1 MKNFIQPGNVVSI
14 TTTSALNPG
23 DGYVKGKLFGIA
35 SNKYAINDVAEL
47 LLEGVVA
54 LKKAA
59 GVTPV
64 EGDAVLYDVA
74 TQTIVAT
81 GGKSIGYC
89 VEVSAPDDATYALV
103 KLIPTAV

>member
-1 MKNFIQPGNVVSI
+1 MKNFLQPGNVISI
-14 TTTSALNPG
+14 TVTRALAAG
-23 DGYVKGKLFGIA
+23 DGFVRGKIFGISA
-35 SNKYAINDVAEL
+35 NQVANGAVAEL
-47 LLEGVVA
+47 LIEGVVA

-59 GVTPV
+59 GVTPA
-64 EGDAVLYDVA
+64 EGDAVLFDET

-89 VEVSAPDDATYALV
+89 VEGSAPDDATFALV